1 LQKIATHDRIIL
13 RQDKGVKVI
22 SEDDV
27 STIIELID
35 KRFNN
40 VIEAN
45 KIEASEDNFQ
55 YVWIKGIY
63 TDIKEYLEASLKQ

>member
-1 LQKIATHDRIIL
+1 M
-13 RQDKGVKVI
+13 I
-22 SEDDV
+22 SEKDV
-27 STIIELID
+27 TAIIELID

>member
-1 LQKIATHDRIIL
+1 MATHDRIIL
-13 RQDKGVKVI
+13 RENKGVKVV

-27 STIIELID
+27 NTIIELID

-40 VIEAN
+40 VLEAN
-45 KIEASEDNFQ
+45 NIEASEDNFQ

-63 TDIKEYLEASLKQ
+63 SDIKEYLKVSLKQ

>member
-1 LQKIATHDRIIL
+1 MQKIATHDRIVL
-13 RQDKGVKVI
+13 RQGRGVKMI

-27 STIIELID
+27 NTIIELID

-40 VIEAN
+40 VLEAN

-63 TDIKEYLEASLKQ
+63 TDIKEYLKVSLKQ